1 MSGAQPTE
9 VPLAEQIC
17 RERRGAPLVFVA
29 IYSGL
34 PNAARRQVLRETWL
48 QLLPP
53 GTRYKSRR
61 AAAGRA
67 ELLASFFGGA
77 VWGNFRENANC
88 GDPPG

>member
-53 GTRYKSRR
+53 GTRYKFFLESLPPVTTTLPAMPPFRQ
-61 AAAGRA
+61 AAVVSLSYR
-67 ELLASFFGGA
+67 L
-77 VWGNFRENANC
+77 
-88 GDPPG
+88 